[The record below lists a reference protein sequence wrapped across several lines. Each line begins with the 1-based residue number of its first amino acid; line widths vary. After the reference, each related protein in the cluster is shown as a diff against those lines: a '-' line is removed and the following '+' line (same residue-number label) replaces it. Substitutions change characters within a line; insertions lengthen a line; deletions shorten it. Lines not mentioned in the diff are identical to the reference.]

1 MNRRRFLNTFFNLL
15 KFSLAASVLP
25 PRVQASLTDSQEPL
39 HYRPLNGMRLR
50 DMAYRKLHHGDGRF
64 LNPLGIDHSGRLL
77 QVLSWKLFH
86 TNAFQADLADQR
98 VIPVTVDWPAVRR
111 NDGLSITYLKHASL
125 LINDAGSRLLID
137 PVFSDI
143 FWFIRDYT
151 PFAFELNEMPAPDQ
165 VLLTHGHYDHL
176 DTAALSQLPRG
187 VHVISPLGY
196 AGILDE
202 LGMSNRTELDWYHSY
217 SDGDREI
224 ILLPCNHW
232 TMRNPVVGPNRALWG
247 SYIIRTASG
256 PTVYVS
262 GDTAFFDG
270 FAQIG
275 QEFDIDLAVINLGA
289 YEPRWF
295 MAQGHINPGKPSG
308 HSSNSARNGW
318 RSSTGARS
326 SWATSRCIC
335 RRSTSGRRCARRG
348 CWTASWIGSM
358 ATPYFSD
365 GFPVLPAPGFHA
377 KRK

>member
-1 MNRRRFLNTFFNLL
+1 MSTMNRRRFLNTFFNLL
-15 KFSLAASVLP
+15 KVSLAASVLP
-25 PRVQASLTDSQEPL
+25 PWVQASLTDSQEPL
-39 HYRPLNGMRLR
+39 HYRPLNSMRLR

-125 LINDAGSRLLID
+125 LINDAGRRLLID

-187 VHVISPLGY
+187 ADVISPLGY

-202 LGMSNRTELDWYHSY
+202 LGMSNRTELDWYQSY

-295 MAQGHINPGKPSG
+295 MAQGHINPRETVQAFKQLG
-308 HSSNSARNGW
+308 
-318 RSSTGARS
+318 
-326 SWATSRCIC
+326 
-335 RRSTSGRRCARRG
+335 
-348 CWTASWIGSM
+348 
-358 ATPYFSD
+358 
-365 GFPVLPAPGFHA
+365 A
-377 KRK
+377 KRLAVIHWGTFQLGDEPVHLPPQHIQAEMRQEGLLDRLVDWKHGETVFL

>member
-15 KFSLAASVLP
+15 KVSLAASVLP
-25 PRVQASLTDSQEPL
+25 PWVHAARTDSQEPL
-39 HYRPLNGMRLR
+39 HYKPLNGMRLR

-64 LNPLGIDHSGRLL
+64 LNPLGIDRSGRLL

-86 TNAFQADLADQR
+86 KNAFEADLAEQR
-98 VIPVTVDWPAVRR
+98 VNPVTVDWPAVRGY
-111 NDGLSITYLKHASL
+111 DGLSITYLKHASL
-125 LINDAGSRLLID
+125 LINDAGRRLLID

-143 FWFIRDYT
+143 FWFIRDFS
-151 PFAFELNEMPAPDQ
+151 PFAFDLNEMPVPDQ

-176 DTAALSQLPRG
+176 DTAALAQLPCG

-196 AGILDE
+196 AGLLDE
-202 LGMSNRTELDWYHSY
+202 LGMSNRTELDWYHSI

-224 ILLPCNHW
+224 VLLPCNHW
-232 TMRNPVVGPNRALWG
+232 TMRNPAAGPNLALWG

-295 MAQGHINPGKPSG
+295 MAQSHISPRETVRAFKQLG
-308 HSSNSARNGW
+308 
-318 RSSTGARS
+318 
-326 SWATSRCIC
+326 
-335 RRSTSGRRCARRG
+335 
-348 CWTASWIGSM
+348 
-358 ATPYFSD
+358 
-365 GFPVLPAPGFHA
+365 A
-377 KRK
+377 KRLAVIHWGTFQLGDEPVHLPPQHIREEMRQEGLLDRLVDWKHGETVFL